1 MANSVLCW
9 WGSLPLDACLGGELH
24 LASRKGEAKAFVIV
38 CVLYMCDACL
48 WMFNKGICEYGD
60 HSKEY
65 QASSF
70 IAPHLNPL
78 RRGLSLNQKFAIL
91 GIQAHVD
98 RLQFYKGVEDSLSG
112 SHTYRASTL
121 TLSHLPGPSYCL
133 KNVKMFPLSEGR
145 FSKQLFT
152 KTGGKI
158 D

>member
-1 MANSVLCW
+1 M
-9 WGSLPLDACLGGELH
+9 
-24 LASRKGEAKAFVIV
+24 
-38 CVLYMCDACL
+38 
-48 WMFNKGICEYGD
+48 
-60 HSKEY
+60 
-65 QASSF
+65 
-70 IAPHLNPL
+70 
-78 RRGLSLNQKFAIL
+78 GLSQNQKFAIL
-91 GIQAHVD
+91 ARLVDWLVSSGDSSVFGPLVLGLQAHVD

-112 SHTYRASTL
+112 PHAYRASTL